1 MVKLFVFTS
10 ECFINI
16 SSEVTWFNKH
26 IKIDDNAM
34 FKSDFSQ
41 KNINH
46 IGELFKGS
54 DRLKNGT
61 ILKTH
66 FKGI

>member
-1 MVKLFVFTS
+1 
-10 ECFINI
+10 
-16 SSEVTWFNKH
+16 
-26 IKIDDNAM
+26 M

-61 ILKTH
+61 ILKAH